1 MKLKAILFTLMMLM
15 AVVGCERGEPSAL
28 TKPAP
33 ARTTPPTA
41 PPMTP
46 AMTPSTQAKLPR
58 VVFLGDSITA
68 GLGVDAGQ
76 TFPALIGDA
85 LAREGIDVD
94 VVNAGVSGDTTA
106 GGLARLDWFLRQK
119 PQVIVVGLGGNDGLR
134 GQDVKS
140 SERNLRAI
148 VTRARDAGVGVLL
161 LGMMMPPNY
170 GPEYTNQFREIYPR
184 LAKELGVPLVPFLL
198 EGVGGEARLNQRDG
212 IHPTAEG
219 HERIAAHVLPQVR
232 ELLGKRAATE

>member
-1 MKLKAILFTLMMLM
+1 M
-15 AVVGCERGEPSAL
+15 
-28 TKPAP
+28 
-33 ARTTPPTA
+33 
-41 PPMTP
+41 
-46 AMTPSTQAKLPR
+46 
-58 VVFLGDSITA
+58 
-68 GLGVDAGQ
+68 
-76 TFPALIGDA
+76 
-85 LAREGIDVD
+85 
-94 VVNAGVSGDTTA
+94 
-106 GGLARLDWFLRQK
+106 
-119 PQVIVVGLGGNDGLR
+119 GLGGNDGLR